1 MKTAIQIK
9 SLFILAAGLAFVILI
24 SCEMDHGIEPIR
36 SGISGT
42 IHYVGDWPQ
51 NTAEVRIVAATK
63 FPPTDLNDLIIGDIL
78 ATGGDSAA
86 YTFYLDPGEY
96 YLGLVW
102 RKRNAA
108 WGIQSIFG
116 IYLEQGNPFSPGL
129 IAVPDQKT
137 IINGKDITADFAHAK
152 RATTSSISGT
162 VKFNGNWPQ
171 NVENFMVIASTQF
184 PPQSLLDFAFS
195 SLLPA
200 NVDSTNFSISAAP
213 DTYRAIGVVI
223 KIVDKPWALD
233 NIVGI
238 LLKPGS
244 FELQEI
250 VVPTDTS
257 QIAGVNINVYFSGQ

>member
-1 MKTAIQIK
+1 MKTSIQKK
-9 SLFILAAGLAFVILI
+9 SLFFLFISLTILSFVR
-24 SCEMDHGIEPIR
+24 CEMDHGIEPIR

-42 IHYVGDWPQ
+42 IHYAGNWPK

-78 ATGGDSAA
+78 PNGGDSTN
-86 YTFYLDPGEY
+86 YTFYLDPGDY

-102 RKRNAA
+102 RERDAA

-116 IYLEQGNPFSPGL
+116 IYFESGDPFSPGL
-129 IAVPDQKT
+129 ITVPDRKT
-137 IINGKDITADFAHAK
+137 IIQGKNILANFVYAK
-152 RATTSSISGT
+152 RATQSSIAGT
-162 VKFNGNWPQ
+162 VKFNGTWPQ

-184 PPQSLLDFAFS
+184 PPQSLLDFSFS

-200 NVDSTNFSISAAP
+200 NVDSADFFIAASP
-213 DTYRAIGVVI
+213 EVYRAIGVVI
-223 KIVDKPWALD
+223 KIIDRPWAMD

-250 VVPTDTS
+250 TVPTDTS
-257 QIAGVNINVYFSGQ
+257 QITGININVYF

>member
-1 MKTAIQIK
+1 MKTSIQKQTLYFLVI
-9 SLFILAAGLAFVILI
+9 SLPILFLFDCG
-24 SCEMDHGIEPIR
+24 MDHGIEPIR

-42 IHYVGDWPQ
+42 IHYVGNWPQ

-78 ATGGDSAA
+78 PNGNDSSA
-86 YTFYLDPGEY
+86 YTFYLDPGDY

-102 RKRNAA
+102 RGRDAA

-116 IYLEQGNPFSPGL
+116 IYLEAGESFSPGL
-129 IAVPDQKT
+129 ITVPDNKT
-137 IINGKDITADFAHAK
+137 IINGIDITADFAHAK
-152 RATTSSISGT
+152 QASESSISGS
-162 VKFNGNWPQ
+162 VKFNGAWPP

-184 PPQSLLDFAFS
+184 PPQSLLDFSFS

-200 NVDSTNFSISAAP
+200 NIDSADFFISAAP
-213 DTYRAIGVVI
+213 DIYRAIGVVI
-223 KIVDKPWALD
+223 KIIDTPWALD

-238 LLKPGS
+238 LLKPNS

-257 QIAGVNINVYFSGQ
+257 KIEGVNISVYFSGQ